1 MANLNLNK
9 KPLPPAPGW
18 GVPRR
23 SWFWPALYLTLI
35 PLAIIFALI
44 YSFDGAV
51 SASIF
56 GVLAGAGWVLV
67 WFVAVLVALD
77 PIGRPRRRP
86 PIRLPRE
93 AERKKTRTRRA
104 R

>member
-35 PLAIIFALI
+35 PLTVVFAAIYGAAGPTDAGVFAL
-44 YSFDGAV
+44 
-51 SASIF
+51 
-56 GVLAGAGWVLV
+56 LAGGGWVLV
-67 WFVAVLVALD
+67 WFVSVVLWLSVG
-77 PIGRPRRRP
+77 PRPTRRP
-86 PIRLPRE
+86 PIVLPRE
-93 AERKKTRTRRA
+93 ESPPRVSRRG